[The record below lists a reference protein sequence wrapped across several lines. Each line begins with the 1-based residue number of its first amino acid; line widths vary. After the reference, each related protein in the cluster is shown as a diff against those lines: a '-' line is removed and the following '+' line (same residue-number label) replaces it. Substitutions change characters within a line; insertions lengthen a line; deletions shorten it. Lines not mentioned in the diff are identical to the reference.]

1 MRIAANCLQLGL
13 TLVTNNVGE
22 FNRISH
28 LPHRELDRLTLLTST
43 RSIPMFAPWC
53 LLLLAV
59 PALAA
64 SITGVVTNRTTGK
77 PAAGDD
83 VTLIRLGQGMQEAGH
98 SKTDGRGHFSLDV
111 NDDGIHLVR
120 VTHDKAN
127 YFQPVQPGETS
138 VTIDVFSA
146 APKVEGVVDEAEVL
160 HIQSDPSGNAL
171 SVVASFFVKNT
182 SSPPKT
188 QFSDRPFDFYLP
200 AGAVVEGSV
209 ALGPGSMSMPVKSP
223 PVPLGDPD
231 HYAFVFPIRPCVG
244 DAAQDQNCGE
254 TRFQVTYRLPYS
266 GSASIAPR
274 IATPTDTVAVMIPKS
289 MTFKPAAGVSYA
301 SATDELNAQ
310 AFIAR
315 NVQPG
320 QSLGFTISGTGQ
332 LPRDTQ
338 QTQGQQGRQSGPT
351 PQGTDSP
358 NSGDLSPAEA
368 SARQRADTKPGVGLN
383 NPLDSQGDLEPWAK
397 YKWWILGGLG
407 LALAAGAGIMMKGGG
422 NRPLVSTPLPGTN
435 PLTPVPTSA
444 PNTPRGSVLLQAL
457 KEELFAVETDRL
469 AGNLTE
475 AEYVEQRSALEVVLR
490 RAMVRAESP
499 AAKP

>member
-1 MRIAANCLQLGL
+1 MNHTSSFLRYLPAA
-13 TLVTNNVGE
+13 
-22 FNRISH
+22 
-28 LPHRELDRLTLLTST
+28 
-43 RSIPMFAPWC
+43 
-53 LLLLAV
+53 LLLLAA
-59 PALAA
+59 PAFAA

-83 VTLIRLGQGMQEAGH
+83 VTLIRLSQGMQEAGH
-98 SKTDGRGHFSLDV
+98 SKTDARGHYSLDLP
-111 NDDGIHLVR
+111 DDGIHLVR

-138 VTIDVFSA
+138 ANVDVFSA
-146 APKVEGVVDEAEVL
+146 APKVTGVTTEAEVL
-160 HIQSDPSGNAL
+160 HVQSDASGNSL
-171 SVVASFFVKNT
+171 SVVASFFVKNA

-209 ALGPGSMSMPVKSP
+209 ALGPGAMSMPVKSP

-231 HYAFVFPIRPCVG
+231 HYAFVFPIRPCAG
-244 DAAQDQNCGE
+244 DAAADRACGE

-266 GSASIAPR
+266 GSLTLSPR
-274 IATPTDTVAVMIPKS
+274 VAMPTDTVAVMLPKS
-289 MTFKPAAGVSYA
+289 MVFKAAAGAPYT

-310 AFIAR
+310 AFVAR
-315 NVQPG
+315 DVQPG
-320 QSLGFTISGTGQ
+320 APLAFTVTGTGQ

-338 QTQGQQGRQSGPT
+338 QAQSGAQGGQQSGPT
-351 PQGTDSP
+351 PQGTDAP

-407 LALAAGAGIMMKGGG
+407 LALAAGAGIMMKSGTPAPAAAGTSG
-422 NRPLVSTPLPGTN
+422 AGVPHPREANAGADQVAFNADPL
-435 PLTPVPTSA
+435 A
-444 PNTPRGSVLLQAL
+444 PSPARGSVLLQAL
-457 KEELFAVETDRL
+457 KEELFTLETDKL
-469 AGNLTE
+469 SGKLSE
-475 AEYVEQRSALEVVLR
+475 PEYTQQRSALETVLR
-490 RAMVRAESP
+490 RAMARTGEP
-499 AAKP
+499 L